1 MKKELTLIVAAL
13 LAAPAFAGG
22 KKHEPV
28 APGIQ
33 GEQTQA
39 QGQLQGQL
47 QGQGQSQAAQAASSA
62 GSQSASTG
70 IGIGGDSTAM
80 SGGNSL
86 ATNISSRDRALALA
100 LPSAT
105 ADPGSSA
112 PCLESRRGWVF
123 AGNGASGRTRVN
135 AECMAL
141 YEREQS
147 FEQCVAIADRLME
160 WNQPRL
166 AYEQLKTCGAVDGV
180 FLDEVTA
187 DVVTRQELD
196 EKLDRVVQ
204 TVAAK

>member
-1 MKKELTLIVAAL
+1 EFRRVL
-13 LAAPAFAGG
+13 FRSNQ
-22 KKHEPV
+22 
-28 APGIQ
+28 IQ
-33 GEQTQA
+33 GQAQGQA
-39 QGQLQGQL
+39 QGQLQ
-47 QGQGQSQAAQAASSA
+47 SSEATAASS
-62 GSQSASTG
+62 STST
-70 IGIGGDSTAM
+70 GIGGDSTSV

-147 FEQCVAIADRLME
+147 FTQCVAIADRLMALD
-160 WNQPRL
+160 QPRL

-180 FLDEVTA
+180 FLEEVTTA

-204 TVAAK
+204 TVAGK

>member
-1 MKKELTLIVAAL
+1 EFRRVL
-13 LAAPAFAGG
+13 FRSNQ
-22 KKHEPV
+22 
-28 APGIQ
+28 IQ
-33 GEQTQA
+33 GQAQGQA
-39 QGQLQGQL
+39 QGQLQ
-47 QGQGQSQAAQAASSA
+47 SSEATAASS
-62 GSQSASTG
+62 STST
-70 IGIGGDSTAM
+70 GIGGDSTSV

-86 ATNISSRDRALALA
+86 STNISSRDRALALA

-147 FEQCVAIADRLME
+147 FEQCVAIADRLMA

-180 FLDEVTA
+180 FLEEVTA

-204 TVAAK
+204 TVAGK

>member
-1 MKKELTLIVAAL
+1 
-13 LAAPAFAGG
+13 
-22 KKHEPV
+22 
-28 APGIQ
+28 
-33 GEQTQA
+33 
-39 QGQLQGQL
+39 QL
-47 QGQGQSQAAQAASSA
+47 QAAQAASSA

-70 IGIGGDSTAM
+70 IGIGGDSTAL

-105 ADPGSSA
+105 ADPGASA

-180 FLDEVTA
+180 FLEEVTA

-196 EKLDRVVQ
+196 EK
-204 TVAAK
+204 